1 MMLFYDMNYWVYM
14 LPAFA
19 VVMFAQYYVKST
31 YRRWSKVVTLS
42 RMTGAQA
49 AQRLINTGRLY
60 DVNVEA
66 VSGKMTDHYDPRQKV
81 LRLSQG
87 VYQTASVASVAI
99 AAHELGHAL
108 QDNEGY
114 YPLKIRSALI
124 PVVNIGSTMGWIFI
138 IIGLFMQWS
147 ELAWLGVIVFSAGAL
162 FSLATL
168 PIELNASARAK
179 ELLVQSGIIVGK
191 EEQKG
196 VNKVLNAAAF
206 TYVAALLT
214 SIMQLLYFT
223 SLVGGMGGRRR

>member
-1 MMLFYDMNYWVYM
+1 MLFYDVNYWVYM

-19 VVMFAQYYVKST
+19 LVLFAQYYVKST
-31 YRRWSKVVTLS
+31 YQKWSQVGTHS

-49 AQRLINTGRLY
+49 AERLINTGRLY
-60 DVNVEA
+60 DVRVEG

-87 VYQTASVASVAI
+87 VYQTASVAAVAI

-108 QDNEGY
+108 QDNEQY
-114 YPLKIRSALI
+114 FPLKLRSALI
-124 PVVNIGSTMGWIFI
+124 PAVNIGSTMGWIFI

-147 ELAWLGVIVFSAGAL
+147 GLAWLGVIVFSAGAL

-168 PIELNASARAK
+168 PVELNASARAK

-196 VNKVLNAAAF
+196 VVKVLNAAAF

>member
-1 MMLFYDMNYWVYM
+1 VF
-14 LPAFA
+14 
-19 VVMFAQYYVKST
+19 FAQYYVKST
-31 YRRWSKVVTLS
+31 YKKWSQVGTRS

-49 AQRLINTGRLY
+49 AERLINAGRLY
-60 DVNVEA
+60 DVSVEA
-66 VSGKMTDHYDPRQKV
+66 VSGRMTDHYDPRQKV
-81 LRLSQG
+81 LRLSEG
-87 VYQTASVASVAI
+87 VYQSASVASVAI

-108 QDNEGY
+108 QDNEQY
-114 YPLKIRSALI
+114 FALKLRSALI
-124 PVVNIGSTMGWIFI
+124 PAVNIGSTMGWIFI

-147 ELAWLGVIVFSAGAL
+147 GLAWLGVIVFSAGAL

-168 PIELNASARAK
+168 PVELNASARAK
-179 ELLVQSGIIVGK
+179 ELLHQSGIIVGK

-214 SIMQLLYFT
+214 SIMQLFYFT

>member
-1 MMLFYDMNYWVYM
+1 MLFYDLNYWVYM
-14 LPAFA
+14 LPVFA
-19 VVMFAQYYVKST
+19 LVLFAQYYVKST
-31 YRRWSKVVTLS
+31 YQKWNQVGTRS
-42 RMTGAQA
+42 RLTGAQA

-66 VSGKMTDHYDPRQKV
+66 VSGRMTDHYDPRQKV
-81 LRLSQG
+81 LRLSEG
-87 VYQTASVASVAI
+87 VYQTSSVASVAI

-108 QDNEGY
+108 QDSEGY
-114 YPLKIRSALI
+114 YPLRLRSALI
-124 PVVNIGSTMGWIFI
+124 PAVNISSTLGWIFI

-147 ELAWLGVIVFSAGAL
+147 GLAWLGVIVFSAGAL

-168 PIELNASARAK
+168 PVELNASARAK

-214 SIMQLLYFT
+214 SIMQLFYFT

>member
-1 MMLFYDMNYWVYM
+1 MMLFYDLNYWVYM

-99 AAHELGHAL
+99 AAHELGHAI

-179 ELLVQSGIIVGK
+179 ELLVQSRIIVGK

>member
-1 MMLFYDMNYWVYM
+1 MLFYDLNYWVYM

-19 VVMFAQYYVKST
+19 VVLFAQYYVKST
-31 YRRWSKVVTLS
+31 YRRWSKVVTRS
-42 RMTGAQA
+42 RLTGAQA

-99 AAHELGHAL
+99 AAHELGHAI

-179 ELLVQSGIIVGK
+179 ELLVQSRIIVGK

>member
-1 MMLFYDMNYWVYM
+1 MLFYDVNYWVYM

-19 VVMFAQYYVKST
+19 LVLFAQFYVKST
-31 YRRWSKVVTLS
+31 YSKWSQVGTRS

-66 VSGKMTDHYDPRQKV
+66 VSGRMTDHYDPRQKV
-81 LRLSQG
+81 LRLSEG
-87 VYQTASVASVAI
+87 VYQSASVASVAI
-99 AAHELGHAL
+99 AAHELGHAI

-114 YPLKIRSALI
+114 TPLKIRSALI
-124 PVVNIGSTMGWIFI
+124 PVVNIGSTLGWVFI
-138 IIGLFMQWS
+138 LIGLFLQWS
-147 ELAWLGVIVFSAGAL
+147 GLAWLGVIVFSAGAL

-168 PIELNASARAK
+168 PVELNASARAK

-206 TYVAALLT
+206 TYVAALLS

-223 SLVGGMGGRRR
+223 NLVGGMGGRRQ

>member
-1 MMLFYDMNYWVYM
+1 MLFYDVNYWVYM
-14 LPAFA
+14 LPAF
-19 VVMFAQYYVKST
+19 VLVFFAQYYVKST
-31 YRRWSKVVTLS
+31 YSKWSQVGTRS

-66 VSGKMTDHYDPRQKV
+66 VSGRMTDHYDRHKV
-81 LRLSQG
+81 LRLSEG
-87 VYQTASVASVAI
+87 VYQSASVASVAI

-114 YPLKIRSALI
+114 FPLKIRSALI
-124 PVVNIGSTMGWIFI
+124 PAVNIGSTLGWIFI
-138 IIGLFMQWS
+138 IIGMFMQWS
-147 ELAWLGVIVFSAGAL
+147 GLAWLGVIVFSAGAL
-162 FSLATL
+162 FSIATL
-168 PIELNASARAK
+168 PVELNASARAK

-191 EEQKG
+191 EEKKG

-214 SIMQLLYFT
+214 SIMQLFYFT
-223 SLVGGMGGRRR
+223 SMVGGMGGRRR

>member
-1 MMLFYDMNYWVYM
+1 MMLFYDLNYWVYM

-31 YRRWSKVVTLS
+31 YRRWSKVVTRS

-99 AAHELGHAL
+99 AAHELGHAI

-179 ELLVQSGIIVGK
+179 ELLVQSRIIVGK

>member
-1 MMLFYDMNYWVYM
+1 
-14 LPAFA
+14 
-19 VVMFAQYYVKST
+19 
-31 YRRWSKVVTLS
+31 
-42 RMTGAQA
+42 
-49 AQRLINTGRLY
+49 
-60 DVNVEA
+60 
-66 VSGKMTDHYDPRQKV
+66 V

-99 AAHELGHAL
+99 AAHELGHAI

-179 ELLVQSGIIVGK
+179 ELLVQSRIIVGK

>member
-1 MMLFYDMNYWVYM
+1 MLFYDLNYWVYM

-87 VYQTASVASVAI
+87 VYQTAYGVDLHHHRAVYA
-99 AAHELGHAL
+99 
-108 QDNEGY
+108 
-114 YPLKIRSALI
+114 
-124 PVVNIGSTMGWIFI
+124 VVRV
-138 IIGLFMQWS
+138 GLVGCDC
-147 ELAWLGVIVFSAGAL
+147 LLRRCPVFSSNL
-162 FSLATL
+162 
-168 PIELNASARAK
+168 
-179 ELLVQSGIIVGK
+179 
-191 EEQKG
+191 
-196 VNKVLNAAAF
+196 
-206 TYVAALLT
+206 TY
-214 SIMQLLYFT
+214 
-223 SLVGGMGGRRR
+223 

>member
-1 MMLFYDMNYWVYM
+1 MLFYDVNYWVYM

-19 VVMFAQYYVKST
+19 LVLFAQYYVKST
-31 YRRWSKVVTLS
+31 YQKWSQVGTHS

-49 AQRLINTGRLY
+49 AERLINTGRLY
-60 DVNVEA
+60 DVRVEG

-87 VYQTASVASVAI
+87 VYQTASVAAVAI

-108 QDNEGY
+108 QDNEQY
-114 YPLKIRSALI
+114 FPLKLRSALI
-124 PVVNIGSTMGWIFI
+124 PAVNIGSTMGWIFI

-147 ELAWLGVIVFSAGAL
+147 GLAWLGVIVFSAGAL

-168 PIELNASARAK
+168 PVELNASARAK

-196 VNKVLNAAAF
+196 VDKVLNAAAF

>member
-1 MMLFYDMNYWVYM
+1 MMLFYDLNYWVYM

-19 VVMFAQYYVKST
+19 VVMFAQYYVKSN
-31 YRRWSKVVTLS
+31 YRKWSNVGTRS
-42 RMTGAQA
+42 RLTGAQA

-66 VSGKMTDHYDPRQKV
+66 VTGKMTDHYDPRQKV

-99 AAHELGHAL
+99 AAHELGHAI

-179 ELLVQSGIIVGK
+179 ELLVQSRIIVGK

>member
-1 MMLFYDMNYWVYM
+1 MLFYDINYWVFM

-19 VVMFAQYYVKST
+19 LVLFAQYYVNST
-31 YRRWSKVVTLS
+31 YRKWSQVGTRS

-49 AQRLINTGRLY
+49 AQRLINAGRLY
-60 DVNVEA
+60 DVTVEA
-66 VSGKMTDHYDPRQKV
+66 VSGRLSDHYDPKHKV

-87 VYQTASVASVAI
+87 VYQSASVASVAI

-114 YPLKIRSALI
+114 YPLRIRAALI
-124 PVVNIGSTMGWIFI
+124 PAVNIGSTLGWIFI
-138 IIGLFMQWS
+138 IIGLFMQWTG
-147 ELAWLGVIVFSAGAL
+147 LAWLGVIVFSAGAL

-168 PIELNASARAK
+168 PVELNASARAK

-191 EEQKG
+191 EEQNG

-206 TYVAALLT
+206 TYVAALMT

>member
-1 MMLFYDMNYWVYM
+1 MLLYDINYWVFM

-19 VVMFAQYYVKST
+19 LVLFAQYYVNST
-31 YRRWSKVVTLS
+31 YRKWSQVRTRS

-49 AQRLINTGRLY
+49 AQRLINAGRLY
-60 DVNVEA
+60 DVTVEA
-66 VSGKMTDHYDPRQKV
+66 VSGRLSDHYDPKHKV

-87 VYQTASVASVAI
+87 VYQSASVASVAI

-114 YPLKIRSALI
+114 YPLRIRAALI
-124 PVVNIGSTMGWIFI
+124 PAVNIGSTLGWIFI
-138 IIGLFMQWS
+138 IIGLFMQWTG
-147 ELAWLGVIVFSAGAL
+147 LAWLGVIVFSAGAL

-168 PIELNASARAK
+168 PVELNASARAK

-191 EEQKG
+191 EEQNG

-206 TYVAALLT
+206 TYVAALMT

>member
-1 MMLFYDMNYWVYM
+1 MLFYDMNYWVYM

-99 AAHELGHAL
+99 AAHELGHAI

-179 ELLVQSGIIVGK
+179 ELLVQSRIIVGK

>member
-1 MMLFYDMNYWVYM
+1 MLFYDINYWVYM

-19 VVMFAQYYVKST
+19 LVLFAQFYVNST
-31 YRRWSKVVTLS
+31 YRKWSQVGTRS

-60 DVNVEA
+60 DVSVEA
-66 VSGKMTDHYDPRQKV
+66 VSGRMTDHYDPRQKV

-99 AAHELGHAL
+99 AAHELGHAI
-108 QDNEGY
+108 QDNVGY
-114 YPLKIRSALI
+114 FPLKIRSALI
-124 PVVNIGSTMGWIFI
+124 PVVNIGSTLGWIFI
-138 IIGLFMQWS
+138 IIGLFLQWTQ
-147 ELAWLGVIVFSAGAL
+147 LAWLGVFVFSAGAL

-168 PIELNASARAK
+168 PVELNASARAK

-191 EEQKG
+191 EEQAG